1 MLDKISQLVDK
12 HKITTFDAL
21 MMIIEEED
29 LEPAEV
35 IKDLP
40 QSIVEQLRQDA
51 INDNKLR
58 PSTIAV
64 MQQTFSVNDFFQ

>member
-1 MLDKISQLVDK
+1 MLEKISQLVEK

-21 MMIIEEED
+21 MMIVEEED
-29 LEPAEV
+29 LEPSEV
-35 IKDLP
+35 VKVLP
-40 QSIVEQLRQDA
+40 LSIIEQLRQDA

-58 PSTIAV
+58 PSTIAA

>member
-1 MLDKISQLVDK
+1 MLEKISQLVDK

-21 MMIIEEED
+21 MMIVEEED
-29 LEPAEV
+29 LEPSEV

-40 QSIVEQLRQDA
+40 LAIVEQLRQDA
-51 INDNKLR
+51 INDKKLR
-58 PSTIAV
+58 PSTIAA